1 MDEEAAKWDRWDR
14 HGVLPSEDDLLL
26 LPDRVFAF
34 VFRSRSWCKGVIL
47 LLHGVPGVGKTSTAG
62 DLGITA
68 RDVEAK
74 LQYSFQLAQAWD
86 CVLLLDEAD
95 IFLGERTGDD
105 ISRNALVSVFLR
117 VLEYYEGILFLTTNR
132 VGVIDEAFK
141 SRIHMALYYPPLDK
155 LKTKKIWRSQIRR
168 AKERYSKFRCD
179 EDALIDYA
187 DQLWDQQSFGKGLG
201 PVWNGRQIRNAF
213 KSAVALA
220 NYHTADGEIN
230 LEIHN
235 FEKVARVSNEFNNYF
250 WRVNGKRSDGKIAAE
265 NRIRDDSYRV
275 NDMDHSYQ
283 QYSAPVADPQTSHG
297 MSRFASAQTGYPTF
311 GTQPVQQGQQ
321 RQPIYPSTSGLGGQ
335 QFSGIPTQ
343 GYVPNPQSQHVAQQP
358 GQTQQGQTYPPS
370 QQQMMPI
377 QQAPIPVQQP
387 PQNPQHAQP
396 FQTVPQSQYV
406 AQQQQ
411 LSPQLLHQQMQ
422 FSQMPPDS
430 QQRPPQ

>member
-1 MDEEAAKWDRWDR
+1 M
-14 HGVLPSEDDLLL
+14 ED
-26 LPDRVFAF
+26 
-34 VFRSRSWCKGVIL
+34 K
-47 LLHGVPGVGKTSTAG
+47 
-62 DLGITA
+62 A
-68 RDVEAK
+68 RDVEVK

-95 IFLGERTGDD
+95 IFLAERTGDD
-105 ISRNALVSVFLR
+105 ISRNALVSGKQHSPYLESFANGKVFLR

-132 VGVIDEAFK
+132 VGAIDEAFK

-168 AKERYSKFRCD
+168 AKERHLKFRCD

-187 DQLWDQQSFGKGLG
+187 DQLWDQQSSGKGLG

-230 LEIHN
+230 LEVHN

-250 WRVNGKRSDGKIAAE
+250 WRVHGKRSDGKIAAE

-283 QYSAPVADPQTSHG
+283 QYSAPVADPQTSRG

-311 GTQPVQQGQQ
+311 GSQPVQQGQQ
-321 RQPIYPSTSGLGGQ
+321 HQPIYPSTSGLGGQ

-343 GYVPNPQSQHVAQQP
+343 GYVANPQSQHVVQQP
-358 GQTQQGQTYPPS
+358 GQNQQGRAYQ
-370 QQQMMPI
+370 PI
-377 QQAPIPVQQP
+377 QQAPIPAQQP
-387 PQNPQHAQP
+387 PQNSQHAQP

-411 LSPQLLHQQMQ
+411 LSPQLLHQQMP
-422 FSQMPPDS
+422 FSQMPPES
-430 QQRPPQ
+430 QHQPPQ